1 MQYTYGS
8 TEILFMAKRLIVER
22 GYQGLGIF
30 EILLEKR
37 CNDSGTLQDDG
48 ISRLTYGE
56 IAM

>member
-1 MQYTYGS
+1 MQYTYGG
-8 TEILFMAKRLIVER
+8 TEILFMAKGLIVER

-37 CNDSGTLQDDG
+37 CSDSADG